1 MKKVLSPSASIGVF
15 DVDRTLIIGTSVEIQ
30 LVGFLVKKKLLP
42 SANLMRALFWIPR
55 LMRKGLKEAIL
66 RNKFYLY
73 GLDVR
78 MIHSLLPEFF
88 ECRLNPL
95 FSRKMTARMNQL
107 KAEGYSIIF
116 ISGTLD
122 FIIDFLID
130 RFKADGGMGT
140 EVEIVNGRFT
150 GRVRGIYPFHWDKVK
165 ALQTV
170 LDGTGVNFPESYG
183 FADSWADIPLLSMFG
198 HPIAMNPD
206 WGLKRE
212 AYKHKW
218 EIETES
224 EPY

>member
-1 MKKVLSPSASIGVF
+1 MKKAPSHSTRIGVF

-30 LVGFLVKKKLLP
+30 LVRFLVRKKLLP
-42 SANLMRALFWIPR
+42 SANLMRALYWIPR
-55 LMRKGLKEAIL
+55 LMRKGLKEAVL

-95 FSRKMTARMNQL
+95 LSRKMTARMDRL
-107 KAEGYSIIF
+107 KKEGFSIIF

-130 RFKADGGMGT
+130 RFEADGGMGT
-140 EVEIVNGRFT
+140 EVEIVNSRFT

-165 ALQTV
+165 ALKMV
-170 LDGTGVNFPESYG
+170 LDGTTVNFKESYG
-183 FADSWADIPLLSMFG
+183 FADSWADIPLLSLFG
-198 HPIAMNPD
+198 HPVAMNPD

-212 AYKHKW
+212 AFKRNW
-218 EIETES
+218 GIEMES
-224 EPY
+224 EPH